1 MDLSEMTVVTGGR
14 TTMVLGGRMLLVK
27 TQMEVSVT
35 TTTKPRINPFHMGG
49 HGVLANRKTNPQM
62 ASDLVSL

>member
-1 MDLSEMTVVTGGR
+1 MGLSEMAVVTGGK

-35 TTTKPRINPFHMGG
+35 TTIKPRIDPFHMDG
-49 HGVLANRKTNPQM
+49 HGVLAERKTNLQM
-62 ASDLVSL
+62 ASDLVPL